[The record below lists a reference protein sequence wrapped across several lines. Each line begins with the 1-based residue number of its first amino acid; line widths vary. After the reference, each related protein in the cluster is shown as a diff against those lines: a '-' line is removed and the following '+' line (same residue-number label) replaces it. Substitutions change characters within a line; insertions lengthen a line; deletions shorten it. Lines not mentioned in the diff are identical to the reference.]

1 MAYGSIRLD
10 SDRTYGSVR
19 PGWGG
24 SALAVTSEQRGTTE
38 RGFSPPQREY
48 SDGSGFLCGK
58 DQEPNFNE
66 WLRRAVAVKRLT
78 ENVAVRR
85 GPALN

>member
-1 MAYGSIRLD
+1 MAVFVWIRIE
-10 SDRTYGSVR
+10 RTVR
-19 PGWGG
+19 SGRVGG
-24 SALAVTSEQRGTTE
+24 SAPAVTSEQRGTTE

-48 SDGSGFLCGK
+48 SDRSGFLCGK

-78 ENVAVRR
+78 ENVAVKR